1 MNNNKKTYEFKTKT
15 NKELINWTKI
25 INKLIDKNN
34 GKYLKIPKI
43 DKFWKF
49 ILMSNQEFEKNADT
63 CDVLLFTGSHIG
75 SKLQRLVTRSRFGM
89 KLSYYRSCRTH
100 A

>member
-1 MNNNKKTYEFKTKT
+1 
-15 NKELINWTKI
+15 
-25 INKLIDKNN
+25 
-34 GKYLKIPKI
+34 
-43 DKFWKF
+43 
-49 ILMSNQEFEKNADT
+49 MSNQEFEKNADT